1 MLKERDMPA
10 KMINIIEQGFLSFW
24 DSCTRPRQ
32 LEDGYQI
39 GLLVLIAGGLI
50 KWQLDFPVFSETVLW
65 SGAIILVGSFCWE
78 LIKKF
83 RSLLKNA
90 TLGTIILGIP
100 SSAVVASI
108 AIVIAERLVNEA
120 TLSSPV
126 YFKNSTNIIALLAVP
141 YILAFFF
148 AIGLIIYTIG
158 KPTVWGLKGQFDMVV
173 AAFRKEVTTSSGEN
187 HVDDLGRLIASVL
200 LIVSIFWVLDHID
213 GGSGSALQTFVKYV
227 VLLADHHP
235 HVRCVD
241 VVSEEWY
248 LLIDDNLLSVASIK
262 PEISFSQRTCN
273 PE

>member
-1 MLKERDMPA
+1 MFKERDVLA
-10 KMINIIEQGFLSFW
+10 KVLNIIEQGLLNFRDF
-24 DSCTRPRQ
+24 CTRSRQ

-39 GLLVLIAGGLI
+39 GLLVLTAGGLI
-50 KWQLDFPVFSETVLW
+50 KWQFNLPVFTETVLW
-65 SGAIILVGSFCWE
+65 SGAIILVVSFCWE
-78 LIKKF
+78 LFNKF
-83 RSLLKNA
+83 RSLLKDA
-90 TLGTIILGIP
+90 TLGAIILGIP

-120 TLSSPV
+120 TLTSPA

-158 KPTVWGLKGQFDMVV
+158 KPTIWGLKGQFDMVV
-173 AAFRKEVTTSSGEN
+173 AAFRKEVTASSGDD
-187 HVDDLGRLIASVL
+187 HVDDLGRMIASVL
-200 LIVSIFWVLDHID
+200 LVVSIFWVLGNID

-235 HVRCVD
+235 HVRCAD

-248 LLIDDNLLSVASIK
+248 LLIDDNLLSVASVK
-262 PEISFSQRTCN
+262 PEISFSQRACN

>member
-1 MLKERDMPA
+1 MEENIQIKILNILSQELMYLRD
-10 KMINIIEQGFLSFW
+10 W
-24 DSCTRPRQ
+24 CTRPLQ

-39 GLLVLIAGGLI
+39 GLLVLIVGGLI
-50 KWQLDFPVFSETVLW
+50 KWQFDFPVFAEAVLW
-65 SGAIILVGSFCWE
+65 SGAIILVGSLCRE
-78 LIKKF
+78 LFNKF

-90 TLGTIILGIP
+90 TLGAIILGIP

-120 TLSSPV
+120 TLTSPT

-141 YILAFFF
+141 YVLAFFF
-148 AIGLIIYTIG
+148 AIVYTMS
-158 KPTVWGLKGQFDMVV
+158 KPVMWAVNGQFDMFV
-173 AAFRKEVTTSSGEN
+173 ALFRKKATASSGNNDVNE
-187 HVDDLGRLIASVL
+187 LGRMIASIL
-200 LIVSIFWVLDHID
+200 LVMSIFWVIGSIN
-213 GGSGSALQTFVKYV
+213 GGSGSLLQAFVKYV

-235 HVRCVD
+235 HVRCAD

>member
-1 MLKERDMPA
+1 MQAKILNILSQELMYLRD
-10 KMINIIEQGFLSFW
+10 W
-24 DSCTRPRQ
+24 CTRPLQ

-39 GLLVLIAGGLI
+39 GLLVLIVGGLI
-50 KWQLDFPVFSETVLW
+50 KWQFDFPVFAEAVLW
-65 SGAIILVGSFCWE
+65 SGAIILVGSLCRE
-78 LIKKF
+78 LFNKF

-90 TLGTIILGIP
+90 TLGAIILGIP

-120 TLSSPV
+120 TLTSPT

-141 YILAFFF
+141 YVLAFFF
-148 AIGLIIYTIG
+148 AIGLIIYTMS
-158 KPTVWGLKGQFDMVV
+158 KPISWAVKGQFNMFV
-173 AAFRKEVTTSSGEN
+173 ALFRKKATASSGDN
-187 HVDDLGRLIASVL
+187 DVDELGRMIASIL
-200 LIVSIFWVLDHID
+200 LFISIFWVIGSIN
-213 GGSGSALQTFVKYV
+213 GGSGSLLQAFVKYV

-241 VVSEEWY
+241 LVSEEWY

-262 PEISFSQRTCN
+262 PDISFSQRACN

>member
-1 MLKERDMPA
+1 MLA
-10 KMINIIEQGFLSFW
+10 KMLNIIERGFLVFR
-24 DSCTRPRQ
+24 DFCTRPRH
-32 LEDGYQI
+32 LDDGYQM
-39 GLLVLIAGGLI
+39 GLLVLIVGGLI
-50 KWQLDFPVFSETVLW
+50 KWQFNLPLFTETVLW
-65 SGAIILVGSFCWE
+65 SGAIILVVSFCWE
-78 LIKKF
+78 LFNKF

-90 TLGTIILGIP
+90 TLGAIILGIP

-120 TLSSPV
+120 TLTSPA

-158 KPTVWGLKGQFDMVV
+158 KPTIWGLKGQFDMVV
-173 AAFRKEVTTSSGEN
+173 AAFRKEVTASSGDD
-187 HVDDLGRLIASVL
+187 HVDDLGRMIASVL
-200 LIVSIFWVLDHID
+200 LVVSIFWVLGNID
-213 GGSGSALQTFVKYV
+213 GGSGSALQAFVKYV

-235 HVRCVD
+235 HVRCAD

-248 LLIDDNLLSVASIK
+248 LLIDDNLLSVASVK
-262 PEISFSQRTCN
+262 PEISFSQRACN